1 MQQKSLQLFGFVQSK
16 KKEHKMKKLVNFFI
30 ILYLIIISF
39 ILVLHIFLNIFI
51 KSKEIKVD
59 EKKLL
64 NKTTVFFLK
73 KLI

>member
-1 MQQKSLQLFGFVQSK
+1 
-16 KKEHKMKKLVNFFI
+16 MKKLVTFFI

-64 NKTTVFFLK
+64 NKTTVFFP
-73 KLI
+73 